1 MKIHNMFKGDFMNR
15 IEEILRYLEP
25 IIKDKKGLIFDVD
38 GTLLDSMSMWKRLDI
53 EYLSS
58 LGLTPEPDFQN
69 KVKMMTML
77 DASRYIKKYFGLDKQ
92 PEAIAKEIE
101 NIAYSYYENELLIKP
116 GAFELLNE
124 LKKRG
129 YKMVVATA
137 NEYEMCKSALVR
149 NNIMDLFEDLVT
161 CSMVGC
167 SKERPDVYLLACEK
181 MELDMKD
188 CVVFEDSYF
197 AINTAKNAGF
207 SVVGV
212 YDDTEEENWENVCK
226 ITEGQVV
233 F

>member
-1 MKIHNMFKGDFMNR
+1 MLHILDVGDVM
-15 IEEILRYLEP
+15 EILDNLSGVLEG
-25 IIKDKKGLIFDVD
+25 KKGLIFDVD
-38 GTLLDSMSMWKRLDI
+38 GTLLDSMPMWKRLDV

-92 PEAIAKEIE
+92 PEVIAKEIE

-116 GAFELLNE
+116 GSFELLTE
-124 LKKRG
+124 LKKCG

-137 NEYEMCKSALVR
+137 NEYEMCKSALIR

-167 SKERPDVYLLACEK
+167 SKERPDVYLLACDK
-181 MELDMKD
+181 MGLSVDE

-212 YDDTEEENWENVCK
+212 YDETEEDNWESICK
-226 ITEGQVV
+226 LTDGQVV